1 MKLRNF
7 LFEQVEDESINVETS
22 YPEDTSYSEVSEDVN
37 TDGVTQDGFIQ
48 DIYDKNDLSDTARS
62 IFKVEELVN
71 SLPKE
76 MPTETKKNT
85 VSSIMASFG
94 LTVEEITND
103 ALKRAEIIKNALQ
116 TVTEEN
122 NSAIDNNEASIEQK
136 KIEIGDLE
144 KDNAERKE
152 FISDITD
159 KVDAELTRLNNLLE
173 FIC

>member
-1 MKLRNF
+1 
-7 LFEQVEDESINVETS
+7 
-22 YPEDTSYSEVSEDVN
+22 
-37 TDGVTQDGFIQ
+37 
-48 DIYDKNDLSDTARS
+48 
-62 IFKVEELVN
+62 
-71 SLPKE
+71 
-76 MPTETKKNT
+76 
-85 VSSIMASFG
+85 MASFG

-122 NSAIDNNEASIEQK
+122 NSAIDNNESSIEQK

-152 FISDITD
+152 FISDVTD